1 MQTPPAET
9 AAILPAKSLWL
20 SDIRPTLALG
30 LPLAGAQLAQ
40 MAINTTDVIMV
51 GWLGAVELGAVVLA
65 QNVYILFWLFGMG
78 VCQAIVPL
86 AAAARGRKDARAMR
100 RSVRMGLWIVALYCV
115 PVWLLLWFSKDILL
129 LLGQEPEVSAA
140 AGAYVRVMQW
150 SLFPALA
157 VMALRSFLTVTGL
170 TQVVLWVTV
179 LSALL
184 NGGFNY
190 LLIFGNFGF
199 PRLELV
205 GAAIASVI
213 TSTFGFLLLALYVIR
228 HRRLRRF
235 AIFGRIW
242 RPDWPDFFSI
252 IKLGT
257 PIGATIVAEGLLFSG
272 STLMMGWL
280 GTIPLAAHGIAL
292 QLAAITF
299 MIPMGISQAGMS
311 RIGIAA
317 GQRDRSGVARA
328 GWVTLGLALVTMSCA
343 AIAFWT
349 MPEFLVGLFLDESL
363 PDTPPVLELA
373 AVFLGVAAVF
383 QLADGA
389 QVAGGS
395 ILRGLGDT
403 MVPFVLAL
411 AGYIAVGMTTAYVL
425 AFAVGLGGVGIWWG
439 LATGLAFT
447 ATLAIW
453 RFSQR
458 ERLGLVPGA

>member
-1 MQTPPAET
+1 MQTSPPNAP
-9 AAILPAKSLWL
+9 AALPAKSLWL
-20 SDIRPTLALG
+20 SDIRPTLVLG

-51 GWLGAVELGAVVLA
+51 GWLGPVELGAVVLA
-65 QNVYILFWLFGMG
+65 QNVYILFWMFGMG

-100 RSVRMGLWIVALYCV
+100 RSVRMGLWIVACYCG
-115 PVWLLLWFSKDILL
+115 PVWLLLWFSEDILL
-129 LLGQEPEVSAA
+129 VLGQEPQISAA

-157 VMALRSFLTVTGL
+157 VMALRCFLTVTGL

-179 LSALL
+179 LSAFL
-184 NGGFNY
+184 NGGLNY

-205 GAAIASVI
+205 GAAIASVL
-213 TSTFGFLLLALYVIR
+213 TSSFGFLLLAVYVTR

-242 RPDWPDFFSI
+242 RPDWPDFFTI
-252 IKLGT
+252 IKVGT

-280 GTIPLAAHGIAL
+280 GTVSLAAHGIAL

-299 MIPMGISQAGMS
+299 MIPLGISQAGMS

-317 GQRDRSGVARA
+317 GQRDRSAVARA
-328 GWVTLGLALVTMSCA
+328 GWVTLGLALVSMGCA
-343 AIAFWT
+343 AITFWT
-349 MPEFLVGLFLDESL
+349 IPEFLVGLFLDSGH
-363 PDTPPVLELA
+363 PDTPPVLALA
-373 AVFLGVAAVF
+373 AVFLGVAAIF

-389 QVAGGS
+389 QVAAGS

-403 MVPFVLAL
+403 MVPFLLAL

-425 AFAVGLGGVGIWWG
+425 AFVIGLGGVGIWWG
-439 LATGLAFT
+439 LAVGLAFT
-447 ATLAIW
+447 AVLAIW

-458 ERLGLVPGA
+458 ERLGLVSRG